1 MSNREL
7 EEQMGRNADEKVAR
21 YLGLTYDEYCVLEPT
36 VEEMAGDDGLIY
48 GYLVIFDA
56 AIPHDIAVKIQ
67 HLVDDEVSLPPG
79 FFELEGG
86 VPDWPQG

>member
-1 MSNREL
+1 
-7 EEQMGRNADEKVAR
+7 
-21 YLGLTYDEYCVLEPT
+21 
-36 VEEMAGDDGLIY
+36 MAGDDGLIY
-48 GYLVIFDA
+48 GYLVTFDA